1 MSVASKASR
10 AAPGSCA
17 SLPSLLVTKTSP
29 RSSPDLAM
37 ASPTPA
43 SLPYISAVSMCRYP
57 ALRAVLTAAAVS
69 FGSTWKTPKPNCG
82 MAWPLFSV
90 MLGMEVTGRTLLS
103 RYRGCRPAHLPRS
116 GRATHQRGLVPS
128 SAAWARGPPL
138 DYDAVVTTP
147 LAQDEPRILRS
158 DTIGHA
164 WLAVAGQ
171 IVAGGVPS
179 RYDGLPVR
187 EISLVTLAVTR
198 PDPDDEVI
206 ARHADPERLAW
217 MHANFTDHSRVAA
230 LGGADSYATRLF
242 DYEHSGRD
250 QVMWVIDR
258 LRADPASRSA
268 AITTFQPRTDTAYI
282 PCVSMLDFW
291 LPGGAV
297 ELVVY
302 AHSIDFGAKG
312 YGNLV
317 ELASLQR
324 HVADALGLP
333 AGRLLMIV
341 KSAHVYETELAYIKG
356 VLAAVE
362 PAWLTAKAWSRPPPG
377 ASRGGRRQQ
386 PPS

>member
-1 MSVASKASR
+1 MAREAVTVFR
-10 AAPGSCA
+10 HVHGCRE
-17 SLPSLLVTKTSP
+17 SLP
-29 RSSPDLAM
+29 
-37 ASPTPA
+37 
-43 SLPYISAVSMCRYP
+43 
-57 ALRAVLTAAAVS
+57 
-69 FGSTWKTPKPNCG
+69 
-82 MAWPLFSV
+82 
-90 MLGMEVTGRTLLS
+90 E
-103 RYRGCRPAHLPRS
+103 
-116 GRATHQRGLVPS
+116 
-128 SAAWARGPPL
+128 RGPPAG
-138 DYDAVVTTP
+138 YHAVVTTR
-147 LAQDEPRILRS
+147 LALDEPRILHS

-179 RYDGLPVR
+179 RYDDLPVR
-187 EISLVTLAVTR
+187 EISLVILTVAR

-206 ARHADPERLAW
+206 ARHAEPERLAW
-217 MHANFTDHSRVAA
+217 MHANFTGRSRVAA

-250 QVMWVIDR
+250 QVMWVIGR

-268 AITTFQPRTDTAYI
+268 TITTFQPHTDTAYI

-302 AHSIDFGAKG
+302 AHSIDSGAKG

-341 KSAHVYETELAYIKG
+341 KSAHVYESELAYIKD
-356 VLAAVE
+356 VLADE
-362 PAWLTAKAWSRPPPG
+362 SRP
-377 ASRGGRRQQ
+377 AD
-386 PPS
+386 